1 MGTSKETK
9 RGEKDTRGDDEAAT
23 AQLLPRPFS
32 AAFVAYGKRRGVGGI
47 VGATLFHTGLSPAV
61 TPSTP
66 LNGACH
72 SGRAPPG
79 FNWSREGEERGSAGE
94 KRGWRTAGRGLVRG
108 RKKMKYKSSSE
119 KAGEQGLGRTCVEDT
134 NASYTNFSLSP
145 FPLHPP
151 LSKPRIRDPGR
162 AEERHI
168 GPGLHISDL
177 STSPL

>member
-1 MGTSKETK
+1 M
-9 RGEKDTRGDDEAAT
+9 TR
-23 AQLLPRPFS
+23 QRRLSCCFS
-32 AAFVAYGKRRGVGGI
+32 AASAAYGKRRGVGSI
-47 VGATLFHTGLSPAV
+47 MGATLFHTGLSPAV

-79 FNWSREGEERGSAGE
+79 FNWSREGEERG
-94 KRGWRTAGRGLVRG
+94 WRTAGRGLVRG
-108 RKKMKYKSSSE
+108 REKKKMKYKSSSE

-134 NASYTNFSLSP
+134 NASYTNFNLSP
-145 FPLHPP
+145 FPLQPP

-168 GPGLHISDL
+168 GPGLHVSDL